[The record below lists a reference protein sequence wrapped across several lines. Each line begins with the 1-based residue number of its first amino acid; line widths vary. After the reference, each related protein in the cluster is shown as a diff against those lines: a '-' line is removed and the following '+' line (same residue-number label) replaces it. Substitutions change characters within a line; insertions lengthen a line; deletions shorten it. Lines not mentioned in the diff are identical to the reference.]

1 MPPQHVK
8 DWVCRLNPPGSLSGS
23 HIWADC
29 CEESRAPLLASLL
42 LSLDPRE
49 RRALILTPTV
59 ERAVQWN
66 ARLSLFGLPES
77 ALHVLTSVQT
87 SLYDDMPPERQAV
100 SDRVAAL
107 AALES
112 GTGIVIA
119 VPQAALEMCPPRE
132 RFASATLHLA
142 PGEDARRLLPPGLA
156 PPGLEA
162 VEAILHALTR
172 IGYER
177 EDPVQRPGAF
187 SRRGGI
193 LDIFP
198 FGAALPVRIELFG
211 DEIESIRA
219 FDVDTQRSTASLGG
233 IVIRPGRLIERD
245 AGVKAAEEVRRRLAE
260 LPAAESDRLHQS
272 VEEDLSLLEEGLHFD
287 RMELYQ
293 PALQEKCTILDYAR
307 DALLVVDDPMEVEV
321 FAHRAIEDLR
331 AALSSRLHRAE
342 VPPFPAEEYLG
353 SLESTR
359 HIRWRIA
366 MSASDAAPEWFGAAR
381 LVAVGTHS
389 LAPYRGRPE
398 ALAEAIVNWEE
409 QDVLVV
415 AATDQPTR
423 ARQVLAGLDI
433 AVKDSLD
440 PSSEPAVRLLLGN
453 PAGGFVWTNAR
464 TALLT
469 DIELFGAGRLRLPQ
483 RRFREG
489 IPISSILDLSP
500 GDYVVH
506 IQYGIGVYRGLTRRT
521 VEGVEKEFLQ
531 IAYKHPDQLLVPA
544 DQLDR
549 VQKYLSPGDK
559 PPTIHRITG
568 GGWSRAL
575 QTAREGAAEL
585 ARELV
590 ELYARR
596 TQASR
601 PPYGEDTPWQS
612 EMEAAFPFVETPTQ
626 LKAIREIKRDLNK
639 PTPMD
644 RLVCGDVGFGKTE
657 VAVRAA
663 FKAVQAGRQVAVLC
677 PTTIL
682 ADQHH
687 ETFRERLA
695 PYPIRIGLLNRFRTP
710 AQRRAV
716 VEGMADGSLDI
727 VIGTHALLQKD
738 VKFANLGMVIVDEE
752 QRFGV
757 RQKEA
762 LKKVRANADILT
774 LTATPIPRTLNMAL
788 MQIRD
793 MSLIDDP
800 PPGRLPVRTYL
811 RPFSEEAIRE
821 ALLRELARGGQAFYV
836 YNRVHGIEHVAGK
849 VRRMVPNARVAV
861 AHGQMTADEL
871 EPVMMAFYRGE
882 VDVLVCTTIIENGI
896 DNPNVNTLIVD
907 GADKL
912 GMAQLYQLRGRVGR
926 SDRQAYCYLT
936 YRKGKR
942 LTDNA
947 LARLKA
953 LEEFTALGSG
963 YALAFRDLQIRGAG
977 ELLGARQHGLMHA
990 VGYELYMELIH
1001 DAVLQLK
1008 TAYEEGGMAAAR
1020 LADLKEDRLEAERLP
1035 PFDLPVSAYIPN
1047 SYVQDE
1053 SQRLAVYRRM
1063 SMCRE
1068 ENQVADI
1075 EAELRDRFG
1084 PVPVPTVNALRVMR
1098 MRILASR
1105 LGISRIE
1112 GKLGRYIAWFRPD
1125 RQLPPSVVA
1134 AVQRDHPGIR
1144 QMPDRLEWA
1153 YGREPLEALE
1163 AFLQTLA
1170 QQLQIEAAS
1179 MLEPTWSERQAP

>member
-1 MPPQHVK
+1 MLPLHVR
-8 DWVCRLNPPGSLSGS
+8 DWVRLLNPPSTLSGS
-23 HIWADC
+23 HIWAEC

-42 LSLDPRE
+42 LSLNSGE

-59 ERAVQWN
+59 ERAVQWH
-66 ARLSLFGLPES
+66 AKLALFGLPE
-77 ALHVLTSVQT
+77 AGLHVLSSVQT
-87 SLYDDMPPERQAV
+87 SLYDDMPPEPQAL
-100 SDRVAAL
+100 SDRAAAL
-107 AALES
+107 AALAS
-112 GTGIVIA
+112 GSGVVIA
-119 VPQAALEMCPPRE
+119 VPQAALEVCPPRE
-132 RFASATLHLA
+132 RFAAATLVLA
-142 PGEDARRLLPPGLA
+142 AGGDPRKSLPSDLAQPGAD
-156 PPGLEA
+156 A
-162 VEAILHALTR
+162 VEALLHALTR
-172 IGYER
+172 IGYEH
-177 EDPVQRPGAF
+177 EDPVRRPGAF

-193 LDIFP
+193 LDVFP
-198 FGAALPVRIELFG
+198 FGSILPVRIEFFG
-211 DEIESIRA
+211 DEVESIRA
-219 FDVDTQRSTASLGG
+219 FDVETQRSTAALQG
-233 IVIRPGRLIERD
+233 VEVRPGRLIEAE
-245 AGVKAAEEVRRRLAE
+245 AGATAAANVRERLSSLPIAE
-260 LPAAESDRLHQS
+260 RERLS
-272 VEEDLSLLEEGLHFD
+272 EALADDLMLLEEGASFD
-287 RMELYQ
+287 RLELYL
-293 PALQEKCTILDYAR
+293 PVLQAKATILDYAR

-321 FAHRAIEDLR
+321 FAERAVEDLR

-342 VPPFPAEEYLG
+342 VPPFEPEEYLG
-353 SLESTR
+353 SLDGAQR
-359 HIRWRIA
+359 IRWRVA
-366 MSASDAAPEWFGAAR
+366 MAASDSAPEWFGAAR
-381 LVAVGTHS
+381 PHMVGTHS

-398 ALAEAIVNWEE
+398 ALAEAIVNWGE
-409 QDVLVV
+409 QGTLVA

-423 ARQVLAGLDI
+423 AKQVLSNLDL
-433 AVKDSLD
+433 AVRESLD
-440 PSSEPAVRLLLGN
+440 PSAEPAVRLLTGN
-453 PAGGFVWTNAR
+453 PAGGFVWPGGG

-469 DIELFGAGRLRLPQ
+469 DLELFGAGRLRLPQ

-489 IPISSILDLSP
+489 VPISSILDLKP

-531 IAYKHPDQLLVPA
+531 IAYKQPDQLLLPA

-568 GGWSRAL
+568 GGWSRAMR
-575 QTAREGAAEL
+575 TAREGAAEL

-596 TQASR
+596 TQATR
-601 PPYGEDTPWQS
+601 PPYGSDTPWQS
-612 EMEAAFPFVETPTQ
+612 EMEAAFPYTETPSQ
-626 LKAIREIKRDLNK
+626 FKAIQALKQDLNE

-682 ADQHH
+682 ADQHY

-695 PYPIRIGLLNRFRTP
+695 PYPVRIGLLSRFRTV
-710 AQRRAV
+710 AQRRVV
-716 VEGMADGSLDI
+716 VEGLSDGSIDI
-727 VIGTHALLQKD
+727 VIGTHALLQKG
-738 VKFANLGMVIVDEE
+738 VRFTNLGMVVVDEE

-762 LKKVRANADILT
+762 LKKLRANADFLT

-788 MQIRD
+788 MHIRD

-811 RPFSEEAIRE
+811 RPFSEEAVRE

-836 YNRVHGIEHVAGK
+836 FNRVQGIQHVAEK

-861 AHGQMTADEL
+861 AHGQMSADEL

-896 DNPNVNTLIVD
+896 DNPNVNTLVVD
-907 GADKL
+907 GADRL

-942 LTDNA
+942 LTDTA

-1001 DAVLQLK
+1001 DAVVQLK

-1020 LADLKEDRLEAERLP
+1020 LTDLAEDRLEADRLP
-1035 PFDLPVSAYIPN
+1035 PFDLPVTAYIPN
-1047 SYVQDE
+1047 SYIQDD
-1053 SQRLAVYRRM
+1053 SHRLAIYRRM
-1063 SMCRE
+1063 SLCRDE
-1068 ENQVADI
+1068 EQVADI

-1084 PVPVPTVNALRVMR
+1084 PLPPSTVSALRVMK

-1105 LGISRIE
+1105 LGISRVE
-1112 GKLGRYIAWFRPD
+1112 GRLGRHIAWFRAD
-1125 RQLPPSVVA
+1125 RPLPASVVA
-1134 AVQRDHPGIR
+1134 AVQRDHRGIR
-1144 QMPDRLEWA
+1144 QMRDRLEWP
-1153 YGREPLEALE
+1153 YGREPLESLE
-1163 AFLQTLA
+1163 RLLND
-1170 QQLQIEAAS
+1170 LGERLEREAA
-1179 MLEPTWSERQAP
+1179 PVR

>member
-1 MPPQHVK
+1 MPPLHVK
-8 DWVCRLNPPGSLSGS
+8 DWVRSLNPPDSLSGS
-23 HIWADC
+23 HLWAEC

-42 LSLDPRE
+42 LSLDPGE

-59 ERAVQWN
+59 ERAVQWH
-66 ARLSLFGLPES
+66 AKLALFGLPES
-77 ALHVLTSVQT
+77 SLHVLTSVQT
-87 SLYDDMPPERQAV
+87 SLYDDMPPERQAL
-100 SDRVAAL
+100 SDRTAAL
-107 AALES
+107 AALAS
-112 GTGIVIA
+112 GSGVVIA
-119 VPQAALEMCPPRE
+119 VPQAALEICPLRE
-132 RFASATLHLA
+132 RFASATL
-142 PGEDARRLLPPGLA
+142 RLEQGDGLGSRLPPNTALPA
-156 PPGLEA
+156 SDAIEA
-162 VEAILHALTR
+162 LLHALTR
-172 IGYER
+172 IGYEH
-177 EDPVQRPGAF
+177 EDPVRRPGAF

-193 LDIFP
+193 LDVFP
-198 FGAALPVRIELFG
+198 FGAALPVRIEFFG
-211 DEIESIRA
+211 DEVDSMRA
-219 FDVDTQRSTASLGG
+219 FDVETQRSTATLNA
-233 IVIRPGRLIERD
+233 VAIRPGRLIEVESGAR
-245 AGVKAAEEVRRRLAE
+245 AAEEVRRRVAE
-260 LPAAESDRLHQS
+260 LPAADRDRLHES
-272 VEEDLSLLEEGLHFD
+272 VEEDLGLLEAGLHFD
-287 RMELYQ
+287 RLELYL
-293 PALQEKCTILDYAR
+293 PALQEKCTILDYAQ

-321 FAHRAIEDLR
+321 FAERAVEDLR
-331 AALSSRLHRAE
+331 AALTSRLHRAE
-342 VPPFPAEEYLG
+342 VPPFAAEEYLG
-353 SLESTR
+353 SLEGAR
-359 HIRWRIA
+359 RIRWRIA
-366 MSASDAAPEWFGAAR
+366 MSASDSPPEWFGASR
-381 LVAVGTHS
+381 SVAVGTHS
-389 LAPYRGRPE
+389 LASYRGRSE
-398 ALAEAIVNWEE
+398 ALSEAIVNWGE
-409 QDVLVV
+409 QGTLVV

-423 ARQVLAGLDI
+423 AKQVLSNLDL
-433 AVKDSLD
+433 AVRESLD
-440 PSSEPAVRLLLGN
+440 RSAEPSVRLLTGN
-453 PAGGFVWTNAR
+453 PAGGFVWPGGE

-469 DIELFGAGRLRLPQ
+469 DLELFGAGRLRLPQ

-489 IPISSILDLSP
+489 VPISSILDLKP

-531 IAYKHPDQLLVPA
+531 ISYKHPDHLLLPA

-568 GGWSRAL
+568 GGWSRAMR
-575 QTAREGAAEL
+575 TAREGAAEL

-596 TQASR
+596 TQATR
-601 PPYGEDTPWQS
+601 PPYGPDSPWQS
-612 EMEAAFPFVETPTQ
+612 EMEAAFPYTETPSQ
-626 LKAIREIKRDLNK
+626 FRAIKDLKQDLNE

-682 ADQHH
+682 ADQHY

-695 PYPIRIGLLNRFRTP
+695 PYPVRIGLLSRFRTV

-716 VEGMADGSLDI
+716 VEGLLDGSIDI
-727 VIGTHALLQKD
+727 VIGTHALLQRG
-738 VKFANLGMVIVDEE
+738 VRFANLGMVIVDEE

-762 LKKVRANADILT
+762 LKKLRANADFLT

-788 MQIRD
+788 MHIRD

-811 RPFSEEAIRE
+811 RPYSEEAVRE

-836 YNRVHGIEHVAGK
+836 FNRVQGIQHVAEK

-861 AHGQMTADEL
+861 AHGQMSAEEL

-896 DNPNVNTLIVD
+896 DNPNVNTLVVD
-907 GADKL
+907 GADRL

-942 LTDNA
+942 LTDTA
-947 LARLKA
+947 LGRLKA

-977 ELLGARQHGLMHA
+977 ELLGAKQHGLMHA

-1001 DAVLQLK
+1001 DAVVQLK

-1020 LADLKEDRLEAERLP
+1020 LTDLAEDRLEAERLP
-1035 PFDLPVSAYIPN
+1035 PFDLPVEAYIPN
-1047 SYVQDE
+1047 SYVVDD
-1053 SQRLAVYRRM
+1053 SHRLAIYRRM
-1063 SMCRE
+1063 SLCRDE
-1068 ENQVADI
+1068 EHVADI

-1084 PVPVPTVNALRVMR
+1084 PLPRPTVSALRVMR
-1098 MRILASR
+1098 MRIVASR
-1105 LGISRIE
+1105 LGISRVE
-1112 GKLGRYIAWFRPD
+1112 GRLGRHIAWFRAD
-1125 RQLPPSVVA
+1125 RPLPASVVA
-1134 AVQRDHPGIR
+1134 AVQRDHRGIR
-1144 QMPDRLEWA
+1144 QMRDRLEWP
-1153 YGREPLEALE
+1153 YGREPLESLE
-1163 AFLQTLA
+1163 RFLSDLA
-1170 QQLQIEAAS
+1170 ERLEREAA
-1179 MLEPTWSERQAP
+1179 PVR